1 MTYVVDFGGVHPTV
15 EVLQESLLPW
25 AEAVKRGEFGKSSIV
40 VSTRNQSVRTY
51 VESMALQH
59 ALPIFVSFSTTPFEV
74 AEAEPAMALSP
85 TEAETLSAVSA
96 LGGSTDA
103 AQLASR
109 LGLRHTAATN
119 RLVGL
124 ADKGYLQRKK
134 RSGRS
139 GDLFVDPRLPSHD
152 YSNAAFIGQLQGA
165 VPEREIAWAR
175 GVVKRP
181 SRKSRRVRTS
191 Y

>member
-1 MTYVVDFGGVHPTV
+1 
-15 EVLQESLLPW
+15 
-25 AEAVKRGEFGKSSIV
+25 
-40 VSTRNQSVRTY
+40 TY
-51 VESMALQH
+51 VESIAMQH
-59 ALPIFVSFSTTPFEV
+59 ALPIFVSFSTTPYEV

-85 TEAETLSAVSA
+85 TEAETLSAVAA

-165 VPEREIAWAR
+165 VPEREI
-175 GVVKRP
+175 
-181 SRKSRRVRTS
+181 
-191 Y
+191 